1 MELTKRIE
9 GTRQFGNEF
18 LTWLMFRSLS
28 SDGQIDLPMGRIE
41 LWLEDRLTLVAP
53 FAGREV
59 NILKGESPAQGEEAG
74 VALRTGKQLD
84 NARISIS
91 WQGKRWDFQFSAPGF
106 AFSSVKVPAVLTET
120 QYEAISD
127 RFDLLGTLEEIMRS
141 LYHEFLNLRTDD
153 GRWQVERSR
162 MEQWLRQR

>member
-18 LTWLMFRSLS
+18 LTWLMFRSLES
-28 SDGQIDLPMGRIE
+28 EGQIDTEQGRIE
-41 LWLEDRLTLVAP
+41 LWIEDRLTLVAP

-74 VALRTGKQLD
+74 TALRMGKQLD

-91 WQGKRWDFQFSAPGF
+91 WQGKRWDFQFSAPNF
-106 AFSSVKVPAVLTET
+106 AFTSVKVPAVLTET
-120 QYEAISD
+120 EFEAVVD
-127 RFDLLGTLEEIMRS
+127 RFDLLGKLEEIMRS
-141 LYHEFLNLRTDD
+141 LYHEFLKLRTDD